1 MLAIESR
8 YSKVVVDV
16 QNRNF
21 TIQVL
26 RFDNGCFV
34 SISEDQDKI
43 GGMLAS
49 IGTDSIPIS
58 NTIIPAKSESLFL
71 KLISER
77 ISSSIK
83 GINIIS
89 TFIPQELDSKTANT
103 LMSKIKEIVEK

>member
-1 MLAIESR
+1 LVIESR
-8 YSKVVVDV
+8 YSKVLVDV
-16 QNRNF
+16 DNRNF

-34 SISEDQDKI
+34 SITEDQEKI

-58 NTIIPAKSESLFL
+58 NMVIPPKSESLFL

-77 ISSSIK
+77 LSSIRK
-83 GINIIS
+83 GINIIT

-103 LMSKIKEIVEK
+103 LMSKVKEIVEK

>member
-77 ISSSIK
+77 LSSIIK

-89 TFIPQELDSKTANT
+89 AYIPQELDSKTANT
-103 LMSKIKEIVEK
+103 LLDKIKEIVEK

>member
-1 MLAIESR
+1 VVSDSR
-8 YSKVVVDV
+8 YLSTVIEVGKRSFMV
-16 QNRNF
+16 QM
-21 TIQVL
+21 L
-26 RFDNGCFV
+26 RFDNGSFV
-34 SISEDQDKI
+34 SITENQDKI

-49 IGTDSIPIS
+49 IGTDSIPVT

>member
-1 MLAIESR
+1 MVIESR
-8 YSKVVVDV
+8 YSKVLVDV
-16 QNRNF
+16 DNRNF
-21 TIQVL
+21 IIQVL

-34 SISEDQDKI
+34 SITEDQEKI

-58 NTIIPAKSESLFL
+58 NMVIPPKSESLFL

-77 ISSSIK
+77 LSSIRK
-83 GINIIS
+83 GINIIT

-103 LMSKIKEIVEK
+103 LMSKVKEIVEK

>member
-1 MLAIESR
+1 MVIESR
-8 YSKVVVDV
+8 YSKVLVDV
-16 QNRNF
+16 DNRNF

-34 SISEDQDKI
+34 SITEDQEKI

-58 NTIIPAKSESLFL
+58 NMVIPPKSESLFL

-77 ISSSIK
+77 LSSIRK
-83 GINIIS
+83 GINIIT

-103 LMSKIKEIVEK
+103 LMSKVKEIVEK